1 MSHFHC
7 HQFRAMGS
15 PCSLHL
21 YADTPDHALTA
32 AQQIEAEVLRLEH
45 KYSRYR
51 DDSVATAINQ
61 AALTAG
67 TITVDNETAALL
79 DYAHTAWQQ
88 SDGLFDI
95 TSGLLRHVWNFR
107 SGKIP
112 SQKEIDLLLP
122 RIGWD
127 KVHWKNGS
135 SPQLVFTRRGMEIDF
150 GGYVKEYGADCAAAI
165 AQQYGIR
172 HGLIELGGDIRVI
185 GPHPD
190 GKPWSVGIRHPRV
203 ARQTLAQVS
212 LTSGAIASSGDYE
225 RCIEHNGKRYGHI
238 LNPRTGWP
246 VQGLI
251 SVSVVADHCLLAGS
265 ATTIALLRGDTGT
278 DWLDS
283 LGLPWLA
290 MGAHGAVYGTLADS
304 VSSADA

>member
-1 MSHFHC
+1 MSHFLSHA
-7 HQFRAMGS
+7 FRAMGS
-15 PCSLHL
+15 PCCIHL
-21 YADTPDHALTA
+21 YAESPTHGAEA
-32 AQQIEAEVLRLEH
+32 AHKIEAEVLRLEQ

-51 DDSVATAINQ
+51 DDSLTAAINR
-61 AALTAG
+61 AALDASS
-67 TITVDNETAALL
+67 IEVDSETAALL
-79 DYAHTAWQQ
+79 DYAHTAWLQ

-95 TSGLLRHVWNFR
+95 TSGLLRRAWNFR
-107 SGKIP
+107 TGNIP

-122 RIGWD
+122 HIGWG
-127 KVHWKNGS
+127 KLTWHNPKLS
-135 SPQLVFTRRGMEIDF
+135 FTRRGMELDF
-150 GGYVKEYGADCAAAI
+150 GGYVKEYGADCAAAV
-165 AQQYGIR
+165 ALQQGIQ

-190 GKPWSVGIRHPRV
+190 GRPWSVGIRHPRIAGQV
-203 ARQTLAQVS
+203 LAQIA
-212 LTSGAIASSGDYE
+212 LASGAIASSGDYE
-225 RCIEHNGKRYGHI
+225 RCIEHNGQRYGHI
-238 LNPRTGWP
+238 LNPHTGWP

-290 MGAHGAVYGTLADS
+290 MDAHGTVYGTLAHS
-304 VSSADA
+304 VSSAHA